1 MKNLCK
7 VNRMEYLPWLTATNI
22 VNIVE
27 RAFTDKEVGGTLKR
41 CGDK

>member
-27 RAFTDKEVGGTLKR
+27 RAFRGKEVGVALKR
-41 CGDK
+41 CVDK